1 MCVDGEEIVG
11 QDTGNTHIYGQAK
24 KRSLRRSL
32 RRCPP
37 ERQEGDQQ
45 RVAGMP
51 NVAQRSS

>member
-1 MCVDGEEIVG
+1 MCVDAEAIVG
-11 QDTGNTHIYGQAK
+11 QDTGNTNMYGQEK

-45 RVAGMP
+45 RVAGKP